1 MRSSPTRKGS
11 GGKVSQVAG
20 KISGHAILREH
31 ALPLFLTP
39 AIMAE
44 IVLITF
50 SAIFREGL
58 ETVIFLLP
66 MTSQS
71 SLQGTTIAAIAGI
84 AVGIAFGIMVLYVGK
99 KCLLDPTIF
108 FMATAAF
115 VFFIAVRNR
124 P

>member
-1 MRSSPTRKGS
+1 
-11 GGKVSQVAG
+11 
-20 KISGHAILREH
+20 
-31 ALPLFLTP
+31 
-39 AIMAE
+39 MAE